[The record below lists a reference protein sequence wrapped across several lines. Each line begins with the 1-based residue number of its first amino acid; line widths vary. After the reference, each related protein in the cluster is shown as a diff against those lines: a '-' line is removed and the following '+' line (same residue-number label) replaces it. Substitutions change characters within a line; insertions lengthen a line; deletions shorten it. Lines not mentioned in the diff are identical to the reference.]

1 MGIFTNNTL
10 STVGGVDY
18 TQLPALE
25 GYDATTGFA
34 VAMLE
39 TQQNDMA
46 LFNAIVMEDYKE
58 LKAVQ
63 EGYEVI
69 NESAADVLNKIKE
82 FFVKLLQK
90 IKGIFKAF
98 LGKLSQVFGSNRG
111 VYDKYKKQIASYT
124 NWKDFKVKDF
134 RKVKGDKSGLDAIT
148 SAAGYEINNMTYNIG
163 YNASGKN
170 GGGYICTDGK
180 IKYSD
185 MIGNEALDTDD
196 IYEDLIKGRLK
207 SSELKSELD
216 TDIKNMNK
224 AFMDT
229 VFDDAETADEWKA
242 SDITGTNIGLV
253 LYDAD
258 KIKKTVND
266 LAKNLESNINK
277 IINKIDTEQGKI
289 AKELVKKDGKYNS
302 AHIAATAK
310 TGTKNKADIATT
322 SNYSFDTEA
331 PSSTTIMN
339 YGGTGKG
346 SLETLN
352 KMISNVNKIATQEQ
366 TLIQSLNAASLSA
379 MKFLISQ
386 ARKVWASAAAYS
398 SREHKNEGYE
408 FYTAIGEASAYD
420 FMSDME
426 AINA

>member
-148 SAAGYEINNMTYNIG
+148 SAAGYEINNMSYNIG
-163 YNASGKN
+163 YNSKDKN
-170 GGGYICTDGK
+170 GGSYICTDGK

-266 LAKNLESNINK
+266 LAKNLESNISK

-289 AKELVKKDGKYNS
+289 AKELVKKDGTYTATN
-302 AHIAATAK
+302 INATAK
-310 TGTKNKADIATT
+310 SGTKNKADIATT
-322 SNYSFDTEA
+322 SNNAFSTEA
-331 PSSTTIMN
+331 IASSTMN
-339 YGGTGKG
+339 YGGTSKG

-366 TLIQSLNAASLSA
+366 TLIQALNAASLSA

>member
-124 NWKDFKVKDF
+124 NWKGFKVKDF
-134 RKVKGDKSGLDAIT
+134 RQVKDAKNGLDAIT
-148 SAAGYEINNMTYNIG
+148 TA
-163 YNASGKN
+163 ASG
-170 GGGYICTDGK
+170 
-180 IKYSD
+180 
-185 MIGNEALDTDD
+185 A
-196 IYEDLIKGRLK
+196 GRFFVLA
-207 SSELKSELD
+207 S
-216 TDIKNMNK
+216 K
-224 AFMDT
+224 A
-229 VFDDAETADEWKA
+229 KA
-242 SDITGTNIGLV
+242 S
-253 LYDAD
+253 
-258 KIKKTVND
+258 
-266 LAKNLESNINK
+266 
-277 IINKIDTEQGKI
+277 
-289 AKELVKKDGKYNS
+289 
-302 AHIAATAK
+302 
-310 TGTKNKADIATT
+310 
-322 SNYSFDTEA
+322 
-331 PSSTTIMN
+331 
-339 YGGTGKG
+339 
-346 SLETLN
+346 
-352 KMISNVNKIATQEQ
+352 
-366 TLIQSLNAASLSA
+366 
-379 MKFLISQ
+379 
-386 ARKVWASAAAYS
+386 RYS
-398 SREHKNEGYE
+398 SSR
-408 FYTAIGEASAYD
+408 
-420 FMSDME
+420 
-426 AINA
+426 

>member
-124 NWKDFKVKDF
+124 NWKDFKVKNF
-134 RKVKGDKSGLDAIT
+134 RKVKGDKNGLDAIE
-148 SAAGYEINNMTYNIG
+148 AAAKYDIDAISYTIIATGGGNAFIGSGGKITYNDI
-163 YNASGKN
+163 
-170 GGGYICTDGK
+170 
-180 IKYSD
+180 IKD
-185 MIGNEALDTDD
+185 EALDTED
-196 IYEDLIKGRLK
+196 IYEDLIKTRLG
-207 SSELKSELD
+207 SDGLKSELD

-229 VFDDAETADEWKA
+229 VFEDEEDEDEWKA
-242 SDITGTNIGLV
+242 GDFIGNNIGVV

-258 KIKKTVND
+258 KIKKSVNK
-266 LAKNLESNINK
+266 LATNLESTISK
-277 IINKIDTEQGKI
+277 IINKIGKEQDKITKAHPNAVLGK
-289 AKELVKKDGKYNS
+289 GSPNS
-302 AHIAATAK
+302 YAATNIKA
-310 TGTKNKADIATT
+310 TATEKNKADIGVTT
-322 SNYSFDTEA
+322 AQGAAHTSEA
-331 PSSTTIMN
+331 DFKKLS
-339 YGGTGKG
+339 KA
-346 SLETLN
+346 
-352 KMISNVNKIATQEQ
+352 ISNIQKIANQEQ
-366 TLIQSLNAASLSA
+366 TLIQALNAASLSA